1 MKIKG
6 FIFIYHL
13 RDNLRTKLPAA
24 EKTDV
29 EIVEHD
35 HETIA
40 KKKSPKQTISPKA
53 TKLDLKTM
61 TEIDGY
67 SESDTPPQELIIL
80 FEKEFAKIPREQDLK
95 FLDPISLYEYKIE
108 TILLLQRI
116 FPHYAIIRPNVSE
129 KIRDDT
135 FLGIEIDLLIE
146 VLQER

>member
-1 MKIKG
+1 M
-6 FIFIYHL
+6 
-13 RDNLRTKLPAA
+13 
-24 EKTDV
+24 
-29 EIVEHD
+29 EHD

-40 KKKSPKQTISPKA
+40 KKRSPKQTPKI
-53 TKLDLKTM
+53 TKPDLKTM

-67 SESDTPPQELIIL
+67 SESDTSPQELIIL

-116 FPHYAIIRPNVSE
+116 FPHYATIRPNVSE
-129 KIRDDT
+129 KSRDDT

-146 VLQER
+146 VLEER